1 MVTSI
6 QSACAERSTQQVVRV
21 CVLKEGKMA
30 KFVVAGK
37 VDCAAYARAEL
48 LADQLQSCLPDFH
61 VHKVSLQCKFPSAVA
76 YIERC
81 RWRCR
86 VRSGPSG

>member
-1 MVTSI
+1 MVTGI
-6 QSACAERSTQQVVRV
+6 QSACAQEHTTGRASVQEKAIK
-21 CVLKEGKMA
+21 LMA

-61 VHKVSLQCKFPSAVA
+61 VHKVSLQCKFPSAV
-76 YIERC
+76 ITTERC